1 MERFFQ
7 LDGNILLWIQQY
19 IRCDLLTPF
28 FRFFTTLGEGGAI
41 WIAIAIM
48 LFFIK
53 KYRKTGVMVG
63 VSLLGSLIFINMII
77 KNLVA
82 RVRP

>member
-19 IRCDLLTPF
+19 IRCDLLTTF

-41 WIAIAIM
+41 WIAIAITDYVCPTCT
-48 LFFIK
+48 LQASGDFK
-53 KYRKTGVMVG
+53 NV
-63 VSLLGSLIFINMII
+63 LL
-77 KNLVA
+77 
-82 RVRP
+82 